1 MNYIYNEQID
11 IFHYF
16 HTLKEVNFLKQL
28 FLSQYQ
34 NLAIEFTKTIN
45 LKNFDVEMYT
55 NQNKIKEVVN
65 YFKYI
70 FKHKIN
76 SNLDNFIYNKL
87 QDEIKCLI

>member
-1 MNYIYNEQID
+1 
-11 IFHYF
+11 
-16 HTLKEVNFLKQL
+16 
-28 FLSQYQ
+28 
-34 NLAIEFTKTIN
+34 
-45 LKNFDVEMYT
+45 MYT